1 MSDIKQHTAEA
12 AAGLASKIT
21 MGAGTGVAAV
31 STKNVIESGSQSNVI
46 ESGAQLFQGLT
57 LSEWGIIAGIA
68 TAVLSYLTQVAMTW
82 YFNRERLKLD
92 KLTAESKI
100 AFHNANIQPHP
111 SDDDSVTSR
120 NVDSH

>member
-21 MGAGTGVAAV
+21 IGAGSGVAAV
-31 STKNVIESGSQSNVI
+31 STKNVIESGGHASLI
-46 ESGAQLFQGLT
+46 ESGTHLVQGLT

-92 KLTAESKI
+92 KLTAESRI
-100 AFHNANIQPHP
+100 AFNNANIQPVP
-111 SDDDSVTSR
+111 NDDESVTSR
-120 NVDSH
+120 NVDSL